1 MEEEILDTYFFNLGE
16 ALQEAQKQNK
26 IGLFNDLQICYYNGP
41 QMPNNPYPNLISLPT
56 DDICDYMSETPN
68 RMIRQINFGGTFSE
82 EEQSKMSILIHDL
95 QKISWK
101 NKAAIGDMY
110 RQEIAKTK
118 LDFTEPL
125 RVLFITTRTTTV
137 LQYVAKNVADA
148 FDELGC
154 DTFVSIEQNAMQS
167 WGSNDSH
174 GNSDFAW
181 HLKNIHEFNPHI
193 IFNLDW
199 INNSFLGED
208 VFNFIWFQDP
218 MEILY
223 SHEEIKLRDR
233 DYVFIL
239 IDDFKKALMK
249 KGVLEEKIMSQ
260 PFATNPNI
268 FYRDESIKKENK
280 IVFLGSDYSFEKD
293 LDIPKDIEEEIYKDI
308 EGNTLSN
315 EKVKDYASRLR
326 MSEDYVATSLISSF
340 VRRRVIIWMC
350 SLENIEVEVYGTDKW
365 LDNKEVAP
373 FYKGLLPYGEEMSKV
388 YNSAT
393 YAISAHPLYRYQ
405 QRVFE
410 MSACDTI
417 PLVYKCG
424 ITREEFFHEDNILSF
439 SKFDELKNLIGAKPK
454 KDSKQISEDISYKTL
469 AQKIIDIVKNEVN
482 ND

>member
-1 MEEEILDTYFFNLGE
+1 
-16 ALQEAQKQNK
+16 
-26 IGLFNDLQICYYNGP
+26 
-41 QMPNNPYPNLISLPT
+41 
-56 DDICDYMSETPN
+56 
-68 RMIRQINFGGTFSE
+68 
-82 EEQSKMSILIHDL
+82 
-95 QKISWK
+95 
-101 NKAAIGDMY
+101 
-110 RQEIAKTK
+110 
-118 LDFTEPL
+118 
-125 RVLFITTRTTTV
+125 
-137 LQYVAKNVADA
+137 
-148 FDELGC
+148 
-154 DTFVSIEQNAMQS
+154 
-167 WGSNDSH
+167 
-174 GNSDFAW
+174 
-181 HLKNIHEFNPHI
+181 
-193 IFNLDW
+193 
-199 INNSFLGED
+199 
-208 VFNFIWFQDP
+208 
-218 MEILY
+218 
-223 SHEEIKLRDR
+223 
-233 DYVFIL
+233 
-239 IDDFKKALMK
+239 
-249 KGVLEEKIMSQ
+249 
-260 PFATNPNI
+260 
-268 FYRDESIKKENK
+268 
-280 IVFLGSDYSFEKD
+280 
-293 LDIPKDIEEEIYKDI
+293 
-308 EGNTLSN
+308 
-315 EKVKDYASRLR
+315 VKDYASRLR